1 MDLLDTHEKDS
12 ISKKCNRV
20 RSWYLYEQ
28 YKSLER
34 NQIDAA
40 CLLKSKSYQNN
51 LLRQELKERRAR
63 RRLCDSNEL
72 CRSEFRTNKD
82 NILRNDSVSDD
93 NLFDSVCELHEDV
106 ELKDICSCDGSKTS
120 KYDEN
125 INKEDLSCSDSVL
138 SVVDNVTSN
147 YPQDVKKELE
157 IVKKNIAQ
165 NINLQLETVKENVE
179 CLEKF
184 TKLNDEDL
192 LSRGNSEVADI
203 KDVNKNV
210 KEKSK
215 NSIESLLSIW
225 SKLVLFAYNTS
236 QLNHGNCYCHF
247 SFQLVTAVL
256 ACDFLRRSVDKM
268 CNYFQSYVSPIKFAS
283 SDCNTLHLTTP
294 TKALNCYE
302 HKKNKRKPLKTPKNC
317 KYCYD
322 GPWLKRNYNK
332 KYNSEYKSHSKY
344 AFSNTINERK
354 CRGASEPWQSFDIH
368 ETKIGGS
375 CRLNTDS
382 DKRFCYCHDLEIIVD
397 RIQQVARD
405 MEILLEDVD
414 DTSSK
419 YYF

>member
-192 LSRGNSEVADI
+192 LSRGNSEVVDI

-236 QLNHGNCYCHF
+236 QLNHG
-247 SFQLVTAVL
+247 
-256 ACDFLRRSVDKM
+256 
-268 CNYFQSYVSPIKFAS
+268 NYFQSYVSPIKFAS

-375 CRLNTDS
+375 YRLNTDS